1 MFGGGKLECVPDEL
15 VIKTKEKLVGIV
27 PVDVFEECRQYVGRE
42 GGREGGREEGGREGG
57 RREGGREGGGREEGG
72 REGGGREE
80 GGREEGGREG
90 GREEGGRVGGR
101 KGYVDMENIFVFFSF
116 FRAVRDFLS
125 GQPLIDFVESPYY
138 WRFLQWKTLE
148 R

>member
-42 GGREGGREEGGREGG
+42 GGRREGGGRREEGGREGG
-57 RREGGREGGGREEGG
+57 RRE
-72 REGGGREE
+72 
-80 GGREEGGREG
+80 
-90 GREEGGRVGGR
+90 
-101 KGYVDMENIFVFFSF
+101 KGVCGNGEYIYIFFYF

>member
-1 MFGGGKLECVPDEL
+1 MW
-15 VIKTKEKLVGIV
+15 
-27 PVDVFEECRQYVGRE
+27 
-42 GGREGGREEGGREGG
+42 GGREGG
-57 RREGGREGGGREEGG
+57 RREGGREGGGREGGWEG
-72 REGGGREE
+72 
-80 GGREEGGREG
+80 G